1 MPPSG
6 AVHVSHCDT
15 KGANNRAS
23 MVGAPGVC
31 LGAEVAPLGG
41 GSGKFPPPTPV
52 GRARQCSGVAFDAF
66 NEISYQMPGA

>member
-1 MPPSG
+1 
-6 AVHVSHCDT
+6 
-15 KGANNRAS
+15 